1 MCAAPYAKAKQEQL
15 KRKQVKRL
23 LNELEQH
30 APRARQS
37 MLAAMM
43 NVRPSQLLDRDLW
56 RALDLAVASED
67 DSAVAAELA
76 RSEQDNDP
84 REPQEKLRLPVV

>member
-1 MCAAPYAKAKQEQL
+1 MEFPILPCNLCGSQEQL
-15 KRKQVKRL
+15 MRKQVKRL

-43 NVRPSQLLDRDLW
+43 NVRPSQLLDKDLW
-56 RALDLAVASED
+56 RVLGLAVASKD
-67 DSAVAAELA
+67 DSAAAADLA
-76 RSEQDNDP
+76 RIEQTDQA
-84 REPQEKLRLPVV
+84 ESKLRLPVV